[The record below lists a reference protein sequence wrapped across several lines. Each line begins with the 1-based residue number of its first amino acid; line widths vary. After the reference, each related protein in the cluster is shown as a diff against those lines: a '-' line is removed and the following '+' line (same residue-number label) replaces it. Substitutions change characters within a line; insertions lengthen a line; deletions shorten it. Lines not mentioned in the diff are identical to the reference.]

1 MGLTAGAVPARIEA
15 PVKAGLLALIDHAG
29 QCGWSTRRSCAL
41 LGLDPDRAAAWR
53 GRAAAD
59 RLADLPCGG
68 GAVHGLLDAERAA
81 IIELFEAWADIDR
94 SHRKLASR
102 GSRLGLVHVSAST
115 VGRVLAAEGL
125 VLAGP
130 PAREP
135 QVRAPWPDWI
145 EWKPQRVWCYDF
157 THFTRARRVAVA
169 VLDVVSRRWL
179 STLVSAEE
187 TSSQI
192 EAAFLAALD
201 EEQLAAQR
209 IDHRLLAR
217 LRNGELSATELAEID
232 GPETDGLPVLIAM
245 SDNGPQ
251 MRSHSTKEFMAAC
264 AIMQRFGRP
273 GTPTDQAWIESLFG
287 HVKADWPHLEK
298 IRDPGELAH
307 ELDRVRAEYNTVR
320 LHAGI
325 GYLTPDDEHHGRG
338 DALRQARRD
347 GLAAARQARIAY
359 RRTNTRHPS

>member
-1 MGLTAGAVPARIEA
+1 
-15 PVKAGLLALIDHAG
+15 VKAGLLALVDHAVDA
-29 QCGWSTRRSCAL
+29 GWSTRRACLL
-41 LGLDPDRAAAWR
+41 LGLDPDRVAGWR
-53 GRAAAD
+53 DRARAE

-68 GAVHGLLDAERAA
+68 GALHGLLATERAA
-81 IIELFEAWADIDR
+81 IVELFEAWAGIDR
-94 SHRKLASR
+94 SHRKLAAR
-102 GSRLGLVHVSAST
+102 GSRLGAVHVSAST
-115 VGRVLAAEGL
+115 VLRVLAAEGL
-125 VLAGP
+125 VLQGP

-145 EWKPQRVWCYDF
+145 EWKPGRVWCYDF

-187 TSSQI
+187 TSTQI

-201 EEQLAAQR
+201 EEQLAER
-209 IDHRLLAR
+209 IDTRLLAA
-217 LRNGELSATELAEID
+217 LRAGTATADELD
-232 GPETDGLPVLIAM
+232 GPEADGVPVLIAM

-287 HVKADWPHLEK
+287 HVKVDWPHLDK
-298 IRDPGELAH
+298 IRDPGELAV
-307 ELDRVRAEYNTVR
+307 ELNRVRLEYNTVR

-325 GYLTPDDEHHGRG
+325 GYVTPDDEHHGRG
-338 DALRQARRD
+338 DAIRQARRN
-347 GLAAARQARIAY
+347 GLAQARHARIEY
-359 RRTNTRHPS
+359 RRTNTRNPS

>member
-1 MGLTAGAVPARIEA
+1 MGLTAGPVPPRVEA

-29 QCGWSTRRSCAL
+29 QRGWSTRRSCAL
-41 LGLDPDRAAAWR
+41 LGLDPDRVAAWR
-53 GRAAAD
+53 DRARAD
-59 RLADLPCGG
+59 RLVDLACGG
-68 GAVHGLLDAERAA
+68 GALHGLLEAERAA
-81 IIELFEAWADIDR
+81 IVELFEAWAGIDK
-94 SHRKLASR
+94 SHRKLAAR
-102 GSRLGLVHVSAST
+102 GSRLELVHVSAST
-115 VGRVLAAEGL
+115 VHRVLAAEGL
-125 VLAGP
+125 VLQGP

-145 EWKPQRVWCYDF
+145 EWKPGRVWCYDF
-157 THFTRARRVAVA
+157 THFTRANRVAVA

-201 EEQLAAQR
+201 EEQLAER
-209 IDHRLLAR
+209 IDHLLLER
-217 LRNGELSATELAEID
+217 LRRGELTAADLAEID
-232 GPETDGLPVLIAM
+232 GPDLDGVPVLIAM

-287 HVKADWPHLEK
+287 HVKGDWPHLEK
-298 IRDPGELAH
+298 IRDPGELVA
-307 ELDRVRAEYNTVR
+307 ELDRVRLEYNTVR

-325 GYLTPDDEHHGRG
+325 GYVTPDDEHHGRG
-338 DALRQARRD
+338 DAIRQARRD
-347 GLAAARQARIAY
+347 GLAQARQARIAY
-359 RRTNTRHPS
+359 RRTSTRNPS

>member
-1 MGLTAGAVPARIEA
+1 MGLTAGPVPPRVEA
-15 PVKAGLLALIDHAG
+15 PVKAGLLALIAHAG
-29 QCGWSTRRSCAL
+29 ARGWSTRRSCRL
-41 LGLDPDRAAAWR
+41 LGLDPDRVTAWR
-53 GRAAAD
+53 DRAAAD
-59 RLADLPCGG
+59 RLGDLPCGG
-68 GAVHGLLDAERAA
+68 GAVHGLLDAERGA
-81 IIELFEAWADIDR
+81 IVELFEGWAGIDR
-94 SHRKLASR
+94 SHRKLAAR
-102 GSRLGLVHVSAST
+102 GSRLELVHVSAST
-115 VGRVLAAEGL
+115 VHRVLAAEGL
-125 VLAGP
+125 VLQGP
-130 PAREP
+130 PVREP
-135 QVRAPWPDWI
+135 AIRAPWPDWI

-157 THFTRARRVAVA
+157 THFTRAGRVAVA

-201 EEQLAAQR
+201 EEGLAER
-209 IDHRLLAR
+209 IDNRLLAA
-217 LRNGELSATELAEID
+217 LRAGTATPAELD
-232 GPETDGLPVLIAM
+232 GPEADGVPVLIAM

-298 IRDPGELAH
+298 IRDPGELAL
-307 ELDRVRAEYNTVR
+307 ELNRARTEYNTVR

-325 GYLTPDDEHHGRG
+325 GYVTPDDEHHGHG
-338 DALRQARRD
+338 DAIRQARRD
-347 GLAAARQARIAY
+347 GLAAARQARLAY
-359 RRTNTRHPS
+359 RRTQTGNPS